1 MKIGIEIAPL
11 IWGKKAGIGWYAYNL
26 LKNLKKIDKENF
38 YILFGS
44 SIGEYRKKI
53 KSLKKEFECENIK
66 INMKFL
72 PGRIHNYL
80 FQIFIPVEFLYGNF
94 DLIHTL
100 HPFSPI
106 TLKAKYIA
114 TIHDLT
120 PLISNEWFLKEDS
133 RKFKF
138 IIKKTT
144 ERADKII
151 ADSNSTKKDIIE
163 FFNYPKE
170 NIEVVY
176 LASDEIY
183 KPVENKEEIEETR
196 KKYGI
201 SKKYILF
208 VGTIEPRKNLIRLL
222 SVFEKL
228 KNKFKEYQLV
238 IVGQVGWMSEKFFE
252 KLKNLPENVKKD
264 IILTGY
270 IPKKDMVYL
279 YNGCELFIYP
289 SLYEGFGIPV
299 LEAMSCGVPVITSNT
314 SSLPEVGGDACIY
327 VNPSDEEDI
336 LYKIEKVLNSEELKK
351 EMREKG
357 LERAKLFSWK
367 KTAENTLKVYKN
379 IK

>member
-26 LKNLKKIDKENF
+26 LKSLKNIDKENF

-44 SIGEYRKKI
+44 SIREYRKKL

-66 INMKFL
+66 ISMKFF
-72 PGRIHNYL
+72 PGRIYNYL
-80 FQIFIPVEFLYGNF
+80 FQIFVPVELFYGKF

-100 HPFSPI
+100 HPFSPVKF
-106 TLKAKYIA
+106 KAKYIA

-120 PLISNEWFLKEDS
+120 PLISSDWFPELHSLKF
-133 RKFKF
+133 RF
-138 IIKKTT
+138 IIKRTT

-151 ADSNSTKKDIIE
+151 ADSISTKKDIIE
-163 FFNYPKE
+163 FFDYPEE

-183 KPVENKEEIEETR
+183 KPVEDKEEIAEIR

-201 SKKYILF
+201 SRKYILF

-228 KNKFKEYQLV
+228 KIKFKEYQLV

-270 IPKKDMVYL
+270 IPKEDMVYL
-279 YNGCELFIYP
+279 YNDSELFIYP
-289 SLYEGFGIPV
+289 SLYEGFGLPV
-299 LEAMSCGVPVITSNT
+299 LEAMSCGVPVITSNI

-327 VNPSDEEDI
+327 VNPYDEEDI
-336 LYKIEKVLNSEELKK
+336 LYKIEKVLDNEEIKK
-351 EMREKG
+351 EMRKKG
-357 LERAKLFSWK
+357 LERAKLFNWE
-367 KTAENTLKVYKN
+367 KTAENTLKVYESLK
-379 IK
+379 